1 MSQVFT
7 TIANVADGFM
17 NLFRAGG
24 DTFIA
29 FVTGI
34 VPLLVALLV
43 VMNALIKFI
52 GTERVEALARKSS
65 SNPISRYFVLPVIGT
80 FIFAN
85 PMTLSL
91 GKFLPEKFKPS
102 YYAAA
107 SYSCHSMN
115 GLFPHI
121 NPGELFIFLGI
132 ANGIIALGLSTGDL
146 AVRYLLVGM
155 VTNFFRGWITDFT
168 TSMVEK
174 QQGIKL
180 KSVIDIDHL
189 IEETA

>member
-1 MSQVFT
+1 MTQFFEVIAMS
-7 TIANVADGFM
+7 AEWFM
-17 NLFRAGG
+17 NLFRAGA
-24 DTFIA
+24 DVFMAFI
-29 FVTGI
+29 TGI
-34 VPLLVALLV
+34 VPLLIALLV

-52 GTERVEALARKSS
+52 GTERIEKLAMKSS
-65 SNPISRYFVLPVIGT
+65 SNPVTRYLVLPVIGT

-91 GKFLPEKFKPS
+91 GKFLPEKYKPS

-107 SYSCHSMN
+107 SFSCHSMN

-121 NPGELFIFLGI
+121 NPGELFVFLGI
-132 ANGIIALGLSTGDL
+132 ANGILELGLSTADL

-155 VTNFFRGWITDFT
+155 ITNFFRGWVTDYT

-174 QQGIKL
+174 QQNIKL
-180 KSVIDIDHL
+180 KDVVEI
-189 IEETA
+189 

>member
-1 MSQVFT
+1 M
-7 TIANVADGFM
+7 TIFFNSLANNAEWFM

-24 DTFIA
+24 KTFLD

-52 GTERVEALARKSS
+52 GTERIEKLARKCG
-65 SNPISRYFVLPVIGT
+65 SNPITRYLVLPVIGT
-80 FIFAN
+80 FVFAN

-91 GKFLPEKFKPS
+91 GKFLPERYKPS

-121 NPGELFIFLGI
+121 NPGELFVYLGI
-132 ANGIIALGLSTGDL
+132 ANGITQLGLSTSDL
-146 AVRYLLVGM
+146 AVRYFLVGM

-168 TSMVEK
+168 TRMVEK
-174 QQGIKL
+174 QQGISL
-180 KSVIDIDHL
+180 KDKVDLNNEI
-189 IEETA
+189 T